1 MQRKT
6 ASFCCQR
13 KSKPESQIAG
23 LFIYLFLTNDQKLK
37 YFFLYYKIKYFKSSV
52 VDTTLAQKFQNK
64 ILVVSC

>member
-23 LFIYLFLTNDQKLK
+23 LFILTNDQKLK

-64 ILVVSC
+64 I